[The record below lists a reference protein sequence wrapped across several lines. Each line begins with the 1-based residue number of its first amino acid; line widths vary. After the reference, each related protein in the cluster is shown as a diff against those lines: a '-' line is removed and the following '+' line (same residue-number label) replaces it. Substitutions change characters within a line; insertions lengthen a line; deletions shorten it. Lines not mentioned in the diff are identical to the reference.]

1 MTSDEIRALIRY
13 HANAISQCC
22 ADRSGSPDA
31 MLKACERM
39 QDLIKK
45 LDAAIATEQKA
56 APS

>member
-22 ADRSGSPDA
+22 ASNDSGAQDV
-31 MLKACERM
+31 MLKACDRM

-45 LDAAIATEQKA
+45 LAAAIATEQKA
-56 APS
+56 SP